1 MCAFRATICVFRK
14 RAADYLLRSSNPP
27 SAWSQLKHCPHFSV
41 RHSQALVC
49 GQHVSTNQCRAPAR
63 ASETYSI
70 VPAIVGVKNIRSLR
84 ARIALPQKAI
94 IATLLRTF
102 QLTEPCK
109 PTLEQITSADTVLS
123 VHARSHQLTHQTE
136 MTALHFSITHPR

>member
-1 MCAFRATICVFRK
+1 MRSTWSFRM
-14 RAADYLLRSSNPP
+14 
-27 SAWSQLKHCPHFSV
+27 SQRRQC
-41 RHSQALVC
+41 SQFKARQSHALVC
-49 GQHVSTNQCRAPAR
+49 GQYMTMNQCRAPAR
-63 ASETYSI
+63 ASETYSV

-94 IATLLRTF
+94 IATLLRAF

-136 MTALHFSITHPR
+136 MTALHFSTTHPR